1 MLQVESLSWESSVS
15 EKVMTWDEKM
25 LVRMVA
31 NYSIWLFLWISLT
44 TWCVFNSMEKYTH
57 MDLISVNYETDRY
70 SPNEILYWN
79 YIWDYL
85 SLSFLFNLNCMKTR
99 SAEMKH
105 IFRLSCNYHL
115 TWNIFLC
122 IMGYPVTHHPQSY
135 LIFVHFGTPP
145 RYLYK

>member
-1 MLQVESLSWESSVS
+1 MLQVESLSWESGVN

-31 NYSIWLFLWISLT
+31 NYSIQLFLWNSLT
-44 TWCVFNSMEKYTH
+44 TWRVFSSMKKYTH
-57 MDLISVNYETDRY
+57 MDLISVNYETGRN
-70 SPNEILYWN
+70 SPNEILHWN

-85 SLSFLFNLNCMKTR
+85 SFSLLFNLDGIKTR

-105 IFRLSCNYHL
+105 IFRLLCNYQIWHE
-115 TWNIFLC
+115 IFSC
-122 IMGYPVTHHPQSY
+122 VGYLVTHTPQSY

-145 RYLYK
+145 MYLHL